1 MRMDALAWITIALG
15 VLAIFDD
22 LRRRVI
28 SNWISVAALTAGLV
42 LNSLAQGYH
51 GAAMAVGGAAVG
63 FVLLVVF
70 YLMGGLG
77 GGDLKLMAGFGALL
91 GPSAIV
97 TAAVLGAIVGA
108 VIAVATVAL
117 HRSQR
122 AIPYAPALVLGAW
135 MALVLR
141 N

>member
-15 VLAIFDD
+15 ILAVFDD
-22 LRRRVI
+22 LRRRII
-28 SNWISVAALTAGLV
+28 SNWISGAALTAGLI
-42 LNSLAQGYH
+42 LNYLDQGFY
-51 GAAMAVGGAAVG
+51 GAAMAAAGAAVG
-63 FVLLVVF
+63 FALLVAF

-77 GGDLKLMAGFGALL
+77 GGDLKLMAGLGALL
-91 GPSAIV
+91 GPSSV
-97 TAAVLGAIVGA
+97 LTAAVLGAIAGA
-108 VIAVATVAL
+108 IMAAVTIVFR
-117 HRSQR
+117 RSQR